1 LARLPDITSRSRP
14 GCEALKRKGFLGG
27 RTLGPR
33 VELRAPAHVRPSVP
47 RIPFRGV
54 NPAPKD
60 SKETKEEVAAP
71 AADAGAEATTE
82 KPSKKE
88 KGGKGK
94 EGKDGKD
101 GKDGG
106 KEGGKKSKAA
116 PGTSA
121 KAAKYVP
128 DNPNFRYIVRVS
140 NSDLDGTRPVALALT
155 GVRGVGLRL
164 AEVACR
170 MADVKATERIGN
182 LPEPTVEAIEATL
195 AALPTKVPDW
205 MVNHRHE
212 QMLGET
218 LHFIGPELETRRR
231 DDVNLMKMIR
241 SYRGVRHERGQKVR
255 GQHTRSNGRTGM
267 AAGVLKKT
275 AKEAAAAS
283 GKEESAPAAAPAAAA
298 VPAAKAA
305 AAKKE

>member
-1 LARLPDITSRSRP
+1 MTI
-14 GCEALKRKGFLGG
+14 
-27 RTLGPR
+27 
-33 VELRAPAHVRPSVP
+33 
-47 RIPFRGV
+47 
-54 NPAPKD
+54 APKD
-60 SKETKEEVAAP
+60 SKDTKPEEAAP
-71 AADAGAEATTE
+71 AADAGAEASPE
-82 KPSKKE
+82 KSSKKE

-94 EGKDGKD
+94 EGKDGK
-101 GKDGG
+101 
-106 KEGGKKSKAA
+106 ESGKKANTAA
-116 PGTSA
+116 PGSTG

-170 MADVKATERIGN
+170 LADVKATERIGN

-195 AALPTKVPDW
+195 GALPTKVPEW
-205 MVNHRHE
+205 MINHRHE
-212 QMLGET
+212 QMMGET
-218 LHFIGPELETRRR
+218 VHFIGPELETRRR

-267 AAGVLKKT
+267 AAGVLKKA
-275 AKEAAAAS
+275 AKEAAAAA
-283 GKEESAPAAAPAAAA
+283 GKEESAPAAPAAAK
-298 VPAAKAA
+298 PAASKPASP
-305 AAKKE
+305 AKKE